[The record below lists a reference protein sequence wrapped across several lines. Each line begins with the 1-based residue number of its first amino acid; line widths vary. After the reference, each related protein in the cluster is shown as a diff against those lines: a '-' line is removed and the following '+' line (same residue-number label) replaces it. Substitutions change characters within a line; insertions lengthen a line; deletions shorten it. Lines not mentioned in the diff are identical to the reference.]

1 MTRIQEVRLDFRRP
15 CRPTLSA
22 GHCRT
27 RPAAPA
33 SVAASSSQDT
43 THSTPIRTQA
53 AAGMADH
60 DGPGVGRAH
69 GPFTLSSD
77 RAFRFVQAAKY
88 DSPPKLSLCHNINQ
102 F

>member
-1 MTRIQEVRLDFRRP
+1 MTRMQVVRRDFLRP
-15 CRPTLSA
+15 CRPTISA
-22 GHCRT
+22 GHCRWT
-27 RPAAPA
+27 RQEAPA
-33 SVAASSSQDT
+33 SVAAASGCQDTVT

-69 GPFTLSSD
+69 GPSRLSSD
-77 RAFRFVQAAKY
+77 RAFRFVQAAK
-88 DSPPKLSLCHNINQ
+88 CHNINR